1 MSDFFELRARKTT
14 VGREVRGAVAT
25 FLTMA
30 YILFANPSILA
41 AAGVP
46 FEAAVAATA
55 AAAGVCSL
63 LMGLG
68 ANFPLAL
75 APGMGLNAVIAFQ
88 VTAAAGSWQ
97 TAMGLVVLDGLVV
110 LLLVAAGLREAVMHA
125 IPHDLRRAIAA
136 GIGLFIAFIG
146 VVNAKLVIVPIGTV
160 LTLTKNPAATMPP
173 VTHGVL
179 GSVEPAIALFGLVVI
194 AFLLYRRVA
203 GAIILGII
211 AATVAAIVVGFAK
224 LPSGSWVDV
233 PRFDT
238 MFQADVAGALSLHL
252 MPLLLSLVMVDFFD
266 TIGSVTA
273 IAEAAEIGGT
283 SAGSEGAPSGA
294 AAPIEK
300 DPVARG
306 IPRLRAILAID
317 AISASIGGLFG
328 ASSVTSYIESA
339 SGIAEGARTGL
350 HSVGVGILFLLA
362 MFTVPV
368 VAIVPAAAT
377 APALII
383 VGFLMCGQ
391 IVQIDF
397 AKLETA
403 IPAFLIMLLIPLT
416 YSISHGIGIGVIA
429 FAAIH
434 VLAGRVREV
443 HPLMYAAALAF
454 IAFFVWG

>member
-25 FLTMA
+25 FLTMS

-55 AAAGVCSL
+55 AAAGVCCL

-110 LLLVAAGLREAVMHA
+110 LLLVIAGLREAVMHA

-146 VVNAKLVIVPIGTV
+146 LVNAKMVIVPAGTV
-160 LTLTKNPAATMPP
+160 LTLAKNPAATLPP

-179 GSVEPAIALFGLVVI
+179 GSVEPAIALFGLIVI
-194 AFLLYRRVA
+194 AFLLYRRIA
-203 GAIILGII
+203 GAIILGIA
-211 AATVAAIVVGFAK
+211 AATVVAIAVGLAS
-224 LPSGSWVDV
+224 LPSGAWLDM

-238 MFQADVAGALSLHL
+238 MFQADVVGALNWRLV
-252 MPLLLSLVMVDFFD
+252 PLLLSLVMVDFFD
-266 TIGSVTA
+266 TIGTVTA
-273 IAEAAEIGGT
+273 VAEAAEIGVGRT
-283 SAGSEGAPSGA
+283 
-294 AAPIEK
+294 
-300 DPVARG
+300 

-350 HSVGVGILFLLA
+350 HTVGVGILFLLA
-362 MFTVPV
+362 MFAVPV

-391 IVQIDF
+391 IVKIDF
-397 AKLETA
+397 EKLESA
-403 IPAFLIMLLIPLT
+403 IPAFLILLLIPLT
-416 YSISHGIGIGVIA
+416 YSISHGIGIGFITYV
-429 FAAIH
+429 AIRL
-434 VLAGRVREV
+434 LAGHAREV
-443 HPLMYAAALAF
+443 HPLMYATALAF